1 MADLQ
6 AIIKK
11 HFEPIFKA
19 YDKDQNSTLE
29 KEELRALLADN
40 LGVNEAAITQEQL
53 DWHFGKIDADKDGK
67 ITFNEYVNFYLI
79 TQFGHFFGERAKN
92 SMKDQNKEGNE
103 DELIDKAEFRKL
115 MEDTFRPLKIQITNE
130 MVDWN
135 FSQIDRDNSGRISF
149 DEYMNF
155 IKKYN

>member
-1 MADLQ
+1 MNIILFIFNHIQLTMADLK

-67 ITFNEYVNFYLI
+67 ITFNEYVPIFVNNSSTTSSARELR
-79 TQFGHFFGERAKN
+79 TQ
-92 SMKDQNKEGNE
+92 
-103 DELIDKAEFRKL
+103 
-115 MEDTFRPLKIQITNE
+115 
-130 MVDWN
+130 
-135 FSQIDRDNSGRISF
+135 
-149 DEYMNF
+149 
-155 IKKYN
+155 